1 MELFRLKIANIKK
14 KIISNMLS
22 KDKMF
27 EIVFFVLLW
36 YFFVSKVMPD
46 SQAFVHFDTSMMVD
60 TKIEEQL
67 GLFG

>member
-1 MELFRLKIANIKK
+1 
-14 KIISNMLS
+14 MLS

-27 EIVFFVLLW
+27 EIVFFALLW
-36 YFFVSKVMPD
+36 YFFVSKVMPN